1 MDGATCPFVCD
12 MAAMAC
18 VCVFFVCALFV
29 CLSVCLFVCVE
40 IHFSSTFSMDDDCH
54 FGGSRL
60 KAQGSRLKPTL
71 SACWKQDF
79 GERVW
84 FGLIALSGGPLCTST
99 LG

>member
-1 MDGATCPFVCD
+1 MWNKVTATLIQGGVLKYTFPP
-12 MAAMAC
+12 
-18 VCVFFVCALFV
+18 
-29 CLSVCLFVCVE
+29 LSPWIMTATLV
-40 IHFSSTFSMDDDCH
+40 
-54 FGGSRL
+54 
-60 KAQGSRLKPTL
+60 AQGSRLKPTL